1 MKRFASK
8 YVRDY
13 FWRSRVRAVF
23 VWVLEIALAV
33 VLAFAFSY
41 HFCQNVTVHDVAMEP
56 TLSAGDTALIDR
68 AAYKLGSPKRG
79 DIIVFRTSDDPKSSL
94 SIRRVIG
101 LPGETIQ
108 IRDGQILI
116 DGETYVE
123 RKNFPTVTNPGLVE
137 EEITLGSS
145 EYFVLG
151 DNRNNSEDSRHVDVG
166 NVEEDRIV
174 GKLWFVTAPFSK
186 FGFLEK

>member
-68 AAYKLGSPKRG
+68 AAYKLGSAKAGR
-79 DIIVFRTSDDPKSSL
+79 
-94 SIRRVIG
+94 
-101 LPGETIQ
+101 
-108 IRDGQILI
+108 
-116 DGETYVE
+116 Y
-123 RKNFPTVTNPGLVE
+123 
-137 EEITLGSS
+137 
-145 EYFVLG
+145 Y
-151 DNRNNSEDSRHVDVG
+151 
-166 NVEEDRIV
+166 RI
-174 GKLWFVTAPFSK
+174 SHQR
-186 FGFLEK
+186 

>member
-1 MKRFASK
+1 M
-8 YVRDY
+8 
-13 FWRSRVRAVF
+13 
-23 VWVLEIALAV
+23 
-33 VLAFAFSY
+33 
-41 HFCQNVTVHDVAMEP
+41 
-56 TLSAGDTALIDR
+56 
-68 AAYKLGSPKRG
+68 
-79 DIIVFRTSDDPKSSL
+79 
-94 SIRRVIG
+94 IG

-123 RKNFPTVTNPGLVE
+123 RKNFPTITNPGLVE

-186 FGFLEK
+186 FGFLGK